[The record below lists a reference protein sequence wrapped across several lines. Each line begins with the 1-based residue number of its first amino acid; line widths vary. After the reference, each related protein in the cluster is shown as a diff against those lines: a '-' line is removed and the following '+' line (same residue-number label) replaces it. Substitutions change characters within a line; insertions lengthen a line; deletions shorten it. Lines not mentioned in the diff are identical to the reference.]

1 MDPDGSLFTHSI
13 LAVQAAS
20 PTALAASI
28 GLFLLFLALCA
39 FFALCETAITEYSES
54 RLEKQAE
61 DGDRHAALF
70 LQLAEQYSS
79 LTTKVRTGFVLSVM
93 ACEGMLLFG
102 PAQTLAA
109 MLVEVGMR
117 RGAAVS
123 LSLALTILIGSAL
136 VLIAGYLLY
145 RINQPPAGQVSDYA
159 EPASDFYLQWQVPR
173 TDGREWYEFLT
184 LGNQDVPFPFHTS
197 LHLTAPEKIVT
208 EGTDLHLA
216 AVHHAVCGG
225 LYVDYIRFQADPEQG
240 QAAGDTI
247 CRISTMAPG
256 FWTPRGIS
264 VGNEKSFVVNAY
276 HSGKEDQAEGTLLYG
291 LKEADGYS
299 LVPHDYLYIWSAFE
313 EGRGYQ
319 TIYFFIKDGLVA
331 GISMELM
338 QDMGDFYAA
347 ANNTSTFPVD
357 ENGDPDFSHRQELP
371 QEPIDATRQVYIAW
385 NQLVTNENLSAEE
398 RYAYRRDVFTNLPD
412 MDWQEFGK
420 LGGIDSSGT
429 IFALLDWIS
438 QQEHYSS
445 GDIYF
450 IQRGYAARGIDGA
463 YAEDYCYLLSR
474 ALFSDPVAYAK
485 ALARSTADDEAV
497 QTLIMG
503 GTAYGADYYPA
514 DCETAVSA
522 LDAAIN
528 ANALTAEETGWAKLL
543 RYYLAN
549 PNDGYY
555 ADYPKTPAELEN

>member
-1 MDPDGSLFTHSI
+1 MTLGQRISLYRKKLNISQEELGARLGVSRQAVSKWETDLSAPDLNN
-13 LAVQAAS
+13 L
-20 PTALAASI
+20 I
-28 GLFLLFLALCA
+28 GLARELGVSVAELTETPEEPSAAQDPALPPSPSQLETDASRRNASGTRWWAGLIIGAVLLFL
-39 FFALCETAITEYSES
+39 S
-54 RLEKQAE
+54 
-61 DGDRHAALF
+61 
-70 LQLAEQYSS
+70 
-79 LTTKVRTGFVLSVM
+79 
-93 ACEGMLLFG
+93 
-102 PAQTLAA
+102 
-109 MLVEVGMR
+109 
-117 RGAAVS
+117 
-123 LSLALTILIGSAL
+123 
-136 VLIAGYLLY
+136 AGYLLY

-184 LGNQDVPFPFHTS
+184 LGTQAEPFPFHTS

-264 VGNEKSFVVNAY
+264 VGNEKSFVVDAY
-276 HSGKEDQAEGTLLYG
+276 HSGKEDQADGTLLYG

-338 QDMGDFYAA
+338 QDTGDFYAA

-357 ENGDPDFSHRQELP
+357 ENGDPDFSHRQDLP

-429 IFALLDWIS
+429 IFALLDWLS

-463 YAEDYCYLLSR
+463 YTEDYCYLLSR

>member
-1 MDPDGSLFTHSI
+1 MTLGQRISLYRKKLNISQEELGARLGVSRQAVSKWETDLSAPDLNN
-13 LAVQAAS
+13 L
-20 PTALAASI
+20 I
-28 GLFLLFLALCA
+28 GLARELGVSVAELTETPEEPAPPKNTSKKWWFLLSVC
-39 FFALCETAITEYSES
+39 
-54 RLEKQAE
+54 
-61 DGDRHAALF
+61 
-70 LQLAEQYSS
+70 
-79 LTTKVRTGFVLSVM
+79 VL
-93 ACEGMLLFG
+93 L
-102 PAQTLAA
+102 P
-109 MLVEVGMR
+109 
-117 RGAAVS
+117 
-123 LSLALTILIGSAL
+123 

-225 LYVDYIRFQADPEQG
+225 LYVDYIHLQADPEQG

-264 VGNEKSFVVNAY
+264 VGNEKSFVVDAY

-398 RYAYRRDVFTNLPD
+398 RYAYRRDVFTNLPN
-412 MDWQEFGK
+412 MDWQEFGE
-420 LGGIDSSGT
+420 LGGINGDDT
-429 IFALLDWIS
+429 IFALMDWLRE
-438 QQEHYSS
+438 QDGYSS
-445 GDIYF
+445 SEIYY
-450 IQRGYAARGIDGA
+450 IQRGYAAGGLDGA
-463 YAEDYCYLLSR
+463 YSENYCSILASAVAY
-474 ALFSDPVAYAK
+474 DPVSFAKELAYD
-485 ALARSTADDEAV
+485 SGTDESELR
-497 QTLIMG
+497 TRILM
-503 GTAYGADYYPA
+503 GTAYGIDYPPNRADA
-514 DCETAVSA
+514 AVEA
-522 LDAAIN
+522 LDAVIDT
-528 ANALTAEETGWAKLL
+528 NALTAEENGWAKLL

-555 ADYPKTPAELEN
+555 ADYPKTPAELGA

>member
-1 MDPDGSLFTHSI
+1 MTLGQRISLHRKKLNISQEELGARLGVSRQAVSKWETDLSAPDLNN
-13 LAVQAAS
+13 L
-20 PTALAASI
+20 I
-28 GLFLLFLALCA
+28 GLARELGVSVAELTETPEEPSAAQDPALPPSPSQLETDASRRNASGTRWWAGLIIGAVLLFL
-39 FFALCETAITEYSES
+39 S
-54 RLEKQAE
+54 
-61 DGDRHAALF
+61 
-70 LQLAEQYSS
+70 
-79 LTTKVRTGFVLSVM
+79 
-93 ACEGMLLFG
+93 
-102 PAQTLAA
+102 
-109 MLVEVGMR
+109 
-117 RGAAVS
+117 
-123 LSLALTILIGSAL
+123 
-136 VLIAGYLLY
+136 AGYLLY

-184 LGNQDVPFPFHTS
+184 LGTQAEPFPFHTS

-264 VGNEKSFVVNAY
+264 VGNEKSFVVDAY
-276 HSGKEDQAEGTLLYG
+276 HSDKEDQAEGTLLYG

-357 ENGDPDFSHRQELP
+357 ENGDPDFSHRQDLP
-371 QEPIDATRQVYIAW
+371 QEPVDTTRQVYIAW

-412 MDWQEFGK
+412 MDWQEFGT

-429 IFALLDWIS
+429 IFALLDWLS

>member
-1 MDPDGSLFTHSI
+1 MTLGQRISLYRKKLNISQEELGARLGVSRQAVSKWETDLSTPDLNN
-13 LAVQAAS
+13 L
-20 PTALAASI
+20 I
-28 GLFLLFLALCA
+28 GLARELGVSVAELTETPEEPSAAQDPALPPSPSQLETDASRRNASGTRWWAGLIIGAVLLFL
-39 FFALCETAITEYSES
+39 S
-54 RLEKQAE
+54 
-61 DGDRHAALF
+61 
-70 LQLAEQYSS
+70 
-79 LTTKVRTGFVLSVM
+79 
-93 ACEGMLLFG
+93 
-102 PAQTLAA
+102 
-109 MLVEVGMR
+109 
-117 RGAAVS
+117 
-123 LSLALTILIGSAL
+123 
-136 VLIAGYLLY
+136 AGYLLY

-216 AVHHAVCGG
+216 AVHHAVCGR

-264 VGNEKSFVVNAY
+264 VGNEKSFVVDAY

-357 ENGDPDFSHRQELP
+357 ENGDPDFSHRQDLP
-371 QEPIDATRQVYIAW
+371 QEPIDATRQVYIAR

-398 RYAYRRDVFTNLPD
+398 QYAYRRDVFTNLPD

-429 IFALLDWIS
+429 IFALLDWLS

>member
-1 MDPDGSLFTHSI
+1 MTLGQRISQHRKRLHISQEELGARLGVSRQAVSKWETDLSAPDLNN
-13 LAVQAAS
+13 L
-20 PTALAASI
+20 I
-28 GLFLLFLALCA
+28 GLARELGVSVAELTETPEEPSAAQDPAFPPSPSQLETDASRRNASGTRWWAGLIIGAVLLFL
-39 FFALCETAITEYSES
+39 S
-54 RLEKQAE
+54 
-61 DGDRHAALF
+61 
-70 LQLAEQYSS
+70 
-79 LTTKVRTGFVLSVM
+79 
-93 ACEGMLLFG
+93 
-102 PAQTLAA
+102 
-109 MLVEVGMR
+109 
-117 RGAAVS
+117 
-123 LSLALTILIGSAL
+123 
-136 VLIAGYLLY
+136 AGYLLY
-145 RINQPPAGQVSDYA
+145 RISQPSLGQVGDLA
-159 EPASDFYLQWQVPR
+159 LPVSDFYLEWHVPR
-173 TDGREWYEFLT
+173 RDGREWHEFLT
-184 LGNQDVPFPFHTS
+184 LGTQAEPFPFHTS

-225 LYVDYIRFQADPEQG
+225 LYVDYIHFQADPEQG

-247 CRISTMAPG
+247 CRISTMAPR

-357 ENGDPDFSHRQELP
+357 ENGDPDFSHRQDLP

-429 IFALLDWIS
+429 IFALLDWLS

-463 YAEDYCYLLSR
+463 YEEDYCYLLSR

-497 QTLIMG
+497 QTLILG

-543 RYYLAN
+543 RYYLVT
-549 PNDGYY
+549 PSEDGSF

>member
-1 MDPDGSLFTHSI
+1 MTLGQRISQHRKRLHISQEELGAIGVSRQAVSKWETDLSAPDLNN
-13 LAVQAAS
+13 L
-20 PTALAASI
+20 I
-28 GLFLLFLALCA
+28 GLARELGVSVAELTETPEEPSAAQDPAFPPSPSQLETDASRRNASGTRWWAGLIIGAVLLFL
-39 FFALCETAITEYSES
+39 S
-54 RLEKQAE
+54 
-61 DGDRHAALF
+61 
-70 LQLAEQYSS
+70 
-79 LTTKVRTGFVLSVM
+79 
-93 ACEGMLLFG
+93 
-102 PAQTLAA
+102 
-109 MLVEVGMR
+109 
-117 RGAAVS
+117 
-123 LSLALTILIGSAL
+123 
-136 VLIAGYLLY
+136 AGYLLY
-145 RINQPPAGQVSDYA
+145 RISQPSLGQVGDLA
-159 EPASDFYLQWQVPR
+159 LPVSDFYLEWHVPR
-173 TDGREWYEFLT
+173 RDGREWHEFLT
-184 LGNQDVPFPFHTS
+184 LGTQAEPFPFHTS

-225 LYVDYIRFQADPEQG
+225 LYVDYIHFQADPEQG

-247 CRISTMAPG
+247 CRISTMAPR

-357 ENGDPDFSHRQELP
+357 ENGDPDFSHRQDLP

-429 IFALLDWIS
+429 IFALLDWLS

-463 YAEDYCYLLSR
+463 YEEDYCYLLSR

-497 QTLIMG
+497 QTLILG

-543 RYYLAN
+543 RYYLVT
-549 PNDGYY
+549 PSEDGSF

>member
-1 MDPDGSLFTHSI
+1 MTLGQRISLYRKKLNISQEELGARLGVSRQAVSKWETDLSAPDLNN
-13 LAVQAAS
+13 L
-20 PTALAASI
+20 I
-28 GLFLLFLALCA
+28 GLARELGVSVAELTETPEEPSAAQDPALPPSPSQLETDASRRNASGTRWWAGLIIGAVLLFL
-39 FFALCETAITEYSES
+39 S
-54 RLEKQAE
+54 
-61 DGDRHAALF
+61 
-70 LQLAEQYSS
+70 
-79 LTTKVRTGFVLSVM
+79 
-93 ACEGMLLFG
+93 
-102 PAQTLAA
+102 
-109 MLVEVGMR
+109 
-117 RGAAVS
+117 
-123 LSLALTILIGSAL
+123 
-136 VLIAGYLLY
+136 AGYLLY

-184 LGNQDVPFPFHTS
+184 LGTQAEPFPFHTS

-264 VGNEKSFVVNAY
+264 VGNEKSFVVDAY

-338 QDMGDFYAA
+338 QDTGDFYAA

-357 ENGDPDFSHRQELP
+357 ENGDPDFSHRQDLP

-429 IFALLDWIS
+429 IFALLDWLS

-463 YAEDYCYLLSR
+463 YTEDYCYLLSR

>member
-1 MDPDGSLFTHSI
+1 MTLGQRISLYRKKLNISQEELGARLGVSRQAVSKWETDLSAPDLNN
-13 LAVQAAS
+13 L
-20 PTALAASI
+20 I
-28 GLFLLFLALCA
+28 GLARELGVSVAELTETPEEPSAAQDPALPPSPSQLETDASRRNASGTRWWAGLIIGAVLLFL
-39 FFALCETAITEYSES
+39 S
-54 RLEKQAE
+54 
-61 DGDRHAALF
+61 
-70 LQLAEQYSS
+70 
-79 LTTKVRTGFVLSVM
+79 
-93 ACEGMLLFG
+93 
-102 PAQTLAA
+102 
-109 MLVEVGMR
+109 
-117 RGAAVS
+117 
-123 LSLALTILIGSAL
+123 
-136 VLIAGYLLY
+136 AGYLLY

-184 LGNQDVPFPFHTS
+184 LGTQAEPFPFHTS

-264 VGNEKSFVVNAY
+264 VGNEKSFVVDAY
-276 HSGKEDQAEGTLLYG
+276 HSGKEDQADGTLLYG

-338 QDMGDFYAA
+338 QDTGDFYAA

-357 ENGDPDFSHRQELP
+357 ENGDPDFSHRQDLP

-429 IFALLDWIS
+429 IFALLDWLS

-463 YAEDYCYLLSR
+463 YTEDYCYLLSR

-485 ALARSTADDEAV
+485 ALARSTADDEAM

>member
-1 MDPDGSLFTHSI
+1 MTLGQRISLYRKKLNISQEELGARLGVSRQAVSKWETDLSAPDLNN
-13 LAVQAAS
+13 L
-20 PTALAASI
+20 I
-28 GLFLLFLALCA
+28 GLARELGVSVAELTETPEEPSAAQDPALPPSPSQLETDASRRNASGTRWWAGLIIGAVLLFL
-39 FFALCETAITEYSES
+39 S
-54 RLEKQAE
+54 
-61 DGDRHAALF
+61 
-70 LQLAEQYSS
+70 
-79 LTTKVRTGFVLSVM
+79 
-93 ACEGMLLFG
+93 
-102 PAQTLAA
+102 
-109 MLVEVGMR
+109 
-117 RGAAVS
+117 
-123 LSLALTILIGSAL
+123 
-136 VLIAGYLLY
+136 AGYLLY

-225 LYVDYIRFQADPEQG
+225 LYVDYIHLQADPEQG

-264 VGNEKSFVVNAY
+264 VGNEKSFVVDAY

-357 ENGDPDFSHRQELP
+357 ENGDPDFSHRQDLP

-412 MDWQEFGK
+412 MDWQEFGA

-429 IFALLDWIS
+429 IFALLDWLS

>member
-1 MDPDGSLFTHSI
+1 MTLGQRISLYRKKLNISQEELGARLGVSRQAVSKWETDLSAPDLNN
-13 LAVQAAS
+13 L
-20 PTALAASI
+20 I
-28 GLFLLFLALCA
+28 GLARELGVSVAELTETPEEPSAAQDLALPPSPSQLETDASRRNASGTRWWAGLIIGAVLLFL
-39 FFALCETAITEYSES
+39 S
-54 RLEKQAE
+54 
-61 DGDRHAALF
+61 
-70 LQLAEQYSS
+70 
-79 LTTKVRTGFVLSVM
+79 
-93 ACEGMLLFG
+93 
-102 PAQTLAA
+102 
-109 MLVEVGMR
+109 
-117 RGAAVS
+117 
-123 LSLALTILIGSAL
+123 
-136 VLIAGYLLY
+136 AGYLLY

-264 VGNEKSFVVNAY
+264 VGNEKSFVVDAY

-357 ENGDPDFSHRQELP
+357 ENGDPDFSHRQDLP

-412 MDWQEFGK
+412 MDWQEFGT

-429 IFALLDWIS
+429 IFALLDWLS

>member
-1 MDPDGSLFTHSI
+1 MTLGQRISLYRKKLNISQEELGARLGVSRQAVSKWETDLSAPDLNN
-13 LAVQAAS
+13 L
-20 PTALAASI
+20 I
-28 GLFLLFLALCA
+28 GLARELGVSVAELTETPEEPSAAQDPALPPSPSQLETDASRRNAPGTRWWAGLIIGAVLLFL
-39 FFALCETAITEYSES
+39 S
-54 RLEKQAE
+54 
-61 DGDRHAALF
+61 
-70 LQLAEQYSS
+70 
-79 LTTKVRTGFVLSVM
+79 
-93 ACEGMLLFG
+93 
-102 PAQTLAA
+102 
-109 MLVEVGMR
+109 
-117 RGAAVS
+117 
-123 LSLALTILIGSAL
+123 
-136 VLIAGYLLY
+136 AGYLLY

-184 LGNQDVPFPFHTS
+184 LGTQAEPFPFHTS

-225 LYVDYIRFQADPEQG
+225 LYVDYIHLQADPEQG

-264 VGNEKSFVVNAY
+264 VGNEKSFVVDAY
-276 HSGKEDQAEGTLLYG
+276 HSDKEDQAEGTLLYG

-357 ENGDPDFSHRQELP
+357 ENGDPDFSHRQDLP

-412 MDWQEFGK
+412 MDWQEFGA
-420 LGGIDSSGT
+420 LGDIDSSGT
-429 IFALLDWIS
+429 IFALLDWLS

-450 IQRGYAARGIDGA
+450 IQRGYAAHGIDGA

>member
-1 MDPDGSLFTHSI
+1 MTLGQRISLYRKKLNISQEELGARLGVSRQAVSKWETDLSAPDLNN
-13 LAVQAAS
+13 L
-20 PTALAASI
+20 I
-28 GLFLLFLALCA
+28 GLARELGVSVAELTETPEEPSAAQDPALPPSPSQLETDASRRNASGTRWWAGLIIGAVLLFL
-39 FFALCETAITEYSES
+39 S
-54 RLEKQAE
+54 
-61 DGDRHAALF
+61 
-70 LQLAEQYSS
+70 
-79 LTTKVRTGFVLSVM
+79 
-93 ACEGMLLFG
+93 
-102 PAQTLAA
+102 
-109 MLVEVGMR
+109 
-117 RGAAVS
+117 
-123 LSLALTILIGSAL
+123 
-136 VLIAGYLLY
+136 AGYLLY

-184 LGNQDVPFPFHTS
+184 LGTQAEPFPFHTS

-225 LYVDYIRFQADPEQG
+225 LYVDYIHLQADPEQG

-264 VGNEKSFVVNAY
+264 VGNEKSFVVDAY

-338 QDMGDFYAA
+338 QDTGDFYAA

-357 ENGDPDFSHRQELP
+357 ENGDPDFSHRQDLP

-412 MDWQEFGK
+412 MDWQEFGA

-429 IFALLDWIS
+429 IFALLDWLS

-463 YAEDYCYLLSR
+463 YTEDYCYLLSR

-485 ALARSTADDEAV
+485 ALARSTADDEAM

-549 PNDGYY
+549 PNDSYY

>member
-1 MDPDGSLFTHSI
+1 MTLGQRISLYRKKLNISQEELGARLGVSRQAVSKWETDQSVPDMNNL
-13 LAVQAAS
+13 L
-20 PTALAASI
+20 ALAREFSVSVAELTETPEEAAPDADGVENPPTSLSNFPHRPKSRLLWIILGIFILLILIMLLLSASKPSESVTPDPI
-28 GLFLLFLALCA
+28 TPPINAA
-39 FFALCETAITEYSES
+39 EAKTPSSDFALI
-54 RLEKQAE
+54 LDWAE
-61 DGDRHAALF
+61 DGSF
-70 LQLAEQYSS
+70 LELGSQ
-79 LTTKVRTGFVLSVM
+79 
-93 ACEGMLLFG
+93 EGEYPFG
-102 PAQTLAA
+102 TP
-109 MLVEVGMR
+109 
-117 RGAAVS
+117 
-123 LSLALTILIGSAL
+123 LSLDGEETVVKGDNWETVHRIDNLNTGGIRLTYAHMDGQPDTILKL
-136 VLIAGYLLY
+136 
-145 RINQPPAGQVSDYA
+145 
-159 EPASDFYLQWQVPR
+159 E
-173 TDGREWYEFLT
+173 
-184 LGNQDVPFPFHTS
+184 
-197 LHLTAPEKIVT
+197 
-208 EGTDLHLA
+208 A
-216 AVHHAVCGG
+216 A
-225 LYVDYIRFQADPEQG
+225 YTKE
-240 QAAGDTI
+240 
-247 CRISTMAPG
+247 IS
-256 FWTPRGIS
+256 TPRGIH
-264 VGNEKSFVVNAY
+264 VGSTKAEVVGAY
-276 HSGKEDQAEGTLLYG
+276 GMDLVYCFKEEGSDILAEHDYFYAYQP
-291 LKEADGYS
+291 KEAFS
-299 LVPHDYLYIWSAFE
+299 NSIC
-313 EGRGYQ
+313 
-319 TIYFFIKDGLVA
+319 FFMEDGLVSGIRVENMLDA
-331 GISMELM
+331 GNDAYAVNNISI
-338 QDMGDFYAA
+338 
-347 ANNTSTFPVD
+347 FPIQR
-357 ENGDPDFSHRQELP
+357 NGDPDYSNRQDIY
-371 QEPIDATRQVYIAW
+371 QEPVDATRQVYIAW

-412 MDWQEFGK
+412 MDWQEFGT

-429 IFALLDWIS
+429 IFALLDWLS

>member
-1 MDPDGSLFTHSI
+1 MTLGQRISLYRKKLNISQEELGARLGVSRQAVSKWETDLSTPDLNN
-13 LAVQAAS
+13 L
-20 PTALAASI
+20 I
-28 GLFLLFLALCA
+28 GLARELGVSVAELTETPEEPSAAQDPALPPSPSQLETDASRRNASGTRWWAGLIIGAVLLFL
-39 FFALCETAITEYSES
+39 S
-54 RLEKQAE
+54 
-61 DGDRHAALF
+61 
-70 LQLAEQYSS
+70 
-79 LTTKVRTGFVLSVM
+79 
-93 ACEGMLLFG
+93 
-102 PAQTLAA
+102 
-109 MLVEVGMR
+109 
-117 RGAAVS
+117 
-123 LSLALTILIGSAL
+123 
-136 VLIAGYLLY
+136 AGYLLY

-184 LGNQDVPFPFHTS
+184 LGTQAEPFPFHTS

-225 LYVDYIRFQADPEQG
+225 LYVDYIHLQADPEQG

-247 CRISTMAPG
+247 CRISTIAPG

-264 VGNEKSFVVNAY
+264 VGNEKSFVVDAY

-338 QDMGDFYAA
+338 QDMGDFYAS

-412 MDWQEFGK
+412 MDWQEFGA

-429 IFALLDWIS
+429 IFALLDWLS

-543 RYYLAN
+543 RYYLVA
-549 PNDGYY
+549 PSEDGSF

>member
-1 MDPDGSLFTHSI
+1 MTLGQRISLYRKKLNISQEELGARLGVSRQAVSKWETDLSTPDLNN
-13 LAVQAAS
+13 L
-20 PTALAASI
+20 I
-28 GLFLLFLALCA
+28 GLARELGVSVAELTETPEEPSAAQDPALPPSPSQLETDASRRNASGTRWWAGLIIGAVLLFL
-39 FFALCETAITEYSES
+39 S
-54 RLEKQAE
+54 
-61 DGDRHAALF
+61 
-70 LQLAEQYSS
+70 
-79 LTTKVRTGFVLSVM
+79 
-93 ACEGMLLFG
+93 
-102 PAQTLAA
+102 
-109 MLVEVGMR
+109 
-117 RGAAVS
+117 
-123 LSLALTILIGSAL
+123 
-136 VLIAGYLLY
+136 AGYLLY

-184 LGNQDVPFPFHTS
+184 LGTQAEPFPFHTS

-225 LYVDYIRFQADPEQG
+225 LYVDYIHLQADPEQG

-247 CRISTMAPG
+247 CRISTIAPG

-264 VGNEKSFVVNAY
+264 VGNEKSFVVDAY

-338 QDMGDFYAA
+338 QDMGDFYAS

-412 MDWQEFGK
+412 MDWQEFGA

-429 IFALLDWIS
+429 IFALLDWLS

-543 RYYLAN
+543 RYYLVT
-549 PNDGYY
+549 PSEDGSF

>member
-1 MDPDGSLFTHSI
+1 MTLGQRISLYRKKLNISQEELGARLGVSRQAVSKWETDLSAPDLNN
-13 LAVQAAS
+13 L
-20 PTALAASI
+20 I
-28 GLFLLFLALCA
+28 GLARELGVSVAELTETPEEPSAAQDPALPPSPSQLETDASRRNASGTRWWAGLIIGAVLLFL
-39 FFALCETAITEYSES
+39 S
-54 RLEKQAE
+54 
-61 DGDRHAALF
+61 
-70 LQLAEQYSS
+70 
-79 LTTKVRTGFVLSVM
+79 
-93 ACEGMLLFG
+93 
-102 PAQTLAA
+102 
-109 MLVEVGMR
+109 
-117 RGAAVS
+117 
-123 LSLALTILIGSAL
+123 
-136 VLIAGYLLY
+136 AGYLLY
-145 RINQPPAGQVSDYA
+145 RINQPPTGQVSDYA

-184 LGNQDVPFPFHTS
+184 LGTQAEPFPFHTS

-216 AVHHAVCGG
+216 ASHHAVCGG

-240 QAAGDTI
+240 QAAVDTI

-264 VGNEKSFVVNAY
+264 VGNEKSFVVDAY

-357 ENGDPDFSHRQELP
+357 ENGDPDFSHRQDLP

-412 MDWQEFGK
+412 MDWQEFGA

-429 IFALLDWIS
+429 IFALLDWLS

-450 IQRGYAARGIDGA
+450 IQRGYAAHGIDGA

>member
-1 MDPDGSLFTHSI
+1 MTLGQRISLHRKKLNISQEELGARLGVSRQAVSKWETDLSAPDLNN
-13 LAVQAAS
+13 L
-20 PTALAASI
+20 I
-28 GLFLLFLALCA
+28 GLARELGVSVAELTETPEEPSAAQDPALPPSPSQLETDASRRNASGTRWWAGLIIGAVLLFL
-39 FFALCETAITEYSES
+39 S
-54 RLEKQAE
+54 
-61 DGDRHAALF
+61 
-70 LQLAEQYSS
+70 
-79 LTTKVRTGFVLSVM
+79 
-93 ACEGMLLFG
+93 
-102 PAQTLAA
+102 
-109 MLVEVGMR
+109 
-117 RGAAVS
+117 
-123 LSLALTILIGSAL
+123 
-136 VLIAGYLLY
+136 AGYLLY

-184 LGNQDVPFPFHTS
+184 LGTQAEPFPFHTS

-225 LYVDYIRFQADPEQG
+225 LYVDYIHLQADPEQG
-240 QAAGDTI
+240 QAAADTI
-247 CRISTMAPG
+247 CRISTIAPG

-264 VGNEKSFVVNAY
+264 VGNEKSFVVDAY
-276 HSGKEDQAEGTLLYG
+276 HSDKEDQAEGTLLYG

-357 ENGDPDFSHRQELP
+357 ENGDPDFSHRQDLP

-412 MDWQEFGK
+412 MDWQEFGT

-429 IFALLDWIS
+429 IFALLDWLS

-503 GTAYGADYYPA
+503 DTAYGADYYPA

>member
-1 MDPDGSLFTHSI
+1 MPDMNNL
-13 LAVQAAS
+13 LALAREFGVSVAELTETPEEAVPDTNDVENS
-20 PTALAASI
+20 PTPPSIFPHCRKSRLLWIILGIFILLILIMLLLSASKPSESVTPDPITPPINAAEAKTPSSD
-28 GLFLLFLALCA
+28 
-39 FFALCETAITEYSES
+39 FALI
-54 RLEKQAE
+54 LDWAE
-61 DGDRHAALF
+61 DGSF
-70 LQLAEQYSS
+70 LELGSQ
-79 LTTKVRTGFVLSVM
+79 
-93 ACEGMLLFG
+93 EGEYPFG
-102 PAQTLAA
+102 TP
-109 MLVEVGMR
+109 
-117 RGAAVS
+117 
-123 LSLALTILIGSAL
+123 LSLDGEETVVKGDNWEAVYTIDNLNTGGIRLTYAHMDGQPDTILKL
-136 VLIAGYLLY
+136 
-145 RINQPPAGQVSDYA
+145 
-159 EPASDFYLQWQVPR
+159 E
-173 TDGREWYEFLT
+173 
-184 LGNQDVPFPFHTS
+184 
-197 LHLTAPEKIVT
+197 
-208 EGTDLHLA
+208 A
-216 AVHHAVCGG
+216 A
-225 LYVDYIRFQADPEQG
+225 YTKE
-240 QAAGDTI
+240 
-247 CRISTMAPG
+247 IS
-256 FWTPRGIS
+256 TPRGIH
-264 VGNEKSFVVNAY
+264 VGSTKAEVVGAY
-276 HSGKEDQAEGTLLYG
+276 GMDLVYCFKEEGSDILAE
-291 LKEADGYS
+291 
-299 LVPHDYLYIWSAFE
+299 HDYFYAYQPQEAFSNS
-313 EGRGYQ
+313 
-319 TIYFFIKDGLVA
+319 ICFFMEDGLVSGIRVENMLDA
-331 GISMELM
+331 GNQAYAVNNISI
-338 QDMGDFYAA
+338 
-347 ANNTSTFPVD
+347 FPIQR
-357 ENGDPDFSHRQELP
+357 NGDPDYSNRQDIY
-371 QEPIDATRQVYIAW
+371 QEPVDATRQVYIAW

-429 IFALLDWIS
+429 IFALLDWLS

-555 ADYPKTPAELEN
+555 ADYPKTPAELTD

>member
-1 MDPDGSLFTHSI
+1 MTLGQRISLYRKKLNISQEELGARLGVSRQAVSKWETDLSAPDLNN
-13 LAVQAAS
+13 L
-20 PTALAASI
+20 I
-28 GLFLLFLALCA
+28 GLARELGVSVAELTETPEEPSAAQDPALPPSPSQLETDASRRNASGTRWWAGLIIGAVLLFL
-39 FFALCETAITEYSES
+39 S
-54 RLEKQAE
+54 
-61 DGDRHAALF
+61 
-70 LQLAEQYSS
+70 
-79 LTTKVRTGFVLSVM
+79 
-93 ACEGMLLFG
+93 
-102 PAQTLAA
+102 
-109 MLVEVGMR
+109 
-117 RGAAVS
+117 
-123 LSLALTILIGSAL
+123 
-136 VLIAGYLLY
+136 AGYLLY

-225 LYVDYIRFQADPEQG
+225 LYVDYIHLQADPEQG

-264 VGNEKSFVVNAY
+264 VGVEKSFVVDAY
-276 HSGKEDQAEGTLLYG
+276 HSGKEDQADGTLLYG
-291 LKEADGYS
+291 LKEDGYS

-357 ENGDPDFSHRQELP
+357 ENGDPDFSHRQDLS

-412 MDWQEFGK
+412 MDWQEFGT

-429 IFALLDWIS
+429 IFALLDWLS

-463 YAEDYCYLLSR
+463 YTEDYCYLLSR

-522 LDAAIN
+522 LDAAIS
-528 ANALTAEETGWAKLL
+528 ANTLTAEETGWAKLL

>member
-1 MDPDGSLFTHSI
+1 MTLGQRISLYRKKLNISQEELGARLGVSRQAVSKWETDLSAPDLNN
-13 LAVQAAS
+13 L
-20 PTALAASI
+20 I
-28 GLFLLFLALCA
+28 GLARELGVSVAERTETPEEPSAAQDPALPPSPSQLETDASRRNASGTRWWAGLIIGAVLLFL
-39 FFALCETAITEYSES
+39 S
-54 RLEKQAE
+54 
-61 DGDRHAALF
+61 
-70 LQLAEQYSS
+70 
-79 LTTKVRTGFVLSVM
+79 
-93 ACEGMLLFG
+93 
-102 PAQTLAA
+102 
-109 MLVEVGMR
+109 
-117 RGAAVS
+117 
-123 LSLALTILIGSAL
+123 
-136 VLIAGYLLY
+136 AGYLLY

-264 VGNEKSFVVNAY
+264 VGNEKSFVVDAY

-429 IFALLDWIS
+429 IFALLDWLS

>member
-1 MDPDGSLFTHSI
+1 M
-13 LAVQAAS
+13 
-20 PTALAASI
+20 
-28 GLFLLFLALCA
+28 
-39 FFALCETAITEYSES
+39 
-54 RLEKQAE
+54 
-61 DGDRHAALF
+61 
-70 LQLAEQYSS
+70 
-79 LTTKVRTGFVLSVM
+79 
-93 ACEGMLLFG
+93 
-102 PAQTLAA
+102 
-109 MLVEVGMR
+109 
-117 RGAAVS
+117 
-123 LSLALTILIGSAL
+123 
-136 VLIAGYLLY
+136 
-145 RINQPPAGQVSDYA
+145 
-159 EPASDFYLQWQVPR
+159 
-173 TDGREWYEFLT
+173 
-184 LGNQDVPFPFHTS
+184 PFPFHTS

-225 LYVDYIRFQADPEQG
+225 LYVDYIHLQADPEQG
-240 QAAGDTI
+240 QAAGGYHLPHFHHGPPASGRPVALASVTKSPLWWTPITLARRIRRKERCCTVSRRRMGIRWFPMTI
-247 CRISTMAPG
+247 CISGAPL
-256 FWTPRGIS
+256 R
-264 VGNEKSFVVNAY
+264 
-276 HSGKEDQAEGTLLYG
+276 
-291 LKEADGYS
+291 
-299 LVPHDYLYIWSAFE
+299 

-357 ENGDPDFSHRQELP
+357 ENGDPDFSHRQDLP

-398 RYAYRRDVFTNLPD
+398 RYAYRRDVFANLPD

-429 IFALLDWIS
+429 IFALLDWLS

-450 IQRGYAARGIDGA
+450 IQRGYAARGIDGT

-503 GTAYGADYYPA
+503 GTAYGADCYPA

>member
-1 MDPDGSLFTHSI
+1 MTLGQRISLYRKKLNISQEELGARLGVSRQAVSKWETDLSAPDLNN
-13 LAVQAAS
+13 L
-20 PTALAASI
+20 I
-28 GLFLLFLALCA
+28 GLARELGVSVAELTETPEEPSAAQDPALPPSPSQWETDASRRNASGTRWWAGLIIGAVLLFL
-39 FFALCETAITEYSES
+39 S
-54 RLEKQAE
+54 
-61 DGDRHAALF
+61 
-70 LQLAEQYSS
+70 
-79 LTTKVRTGFVLSVM
+79 
-93 ACEGMLLFG
+93 
-102 PAQTLAA
+102 
-109 MLVEVGMR
+109 
-117 RGAAVS
+117 
-123 LSLALTILIGSAL
+123 
-136 VLIAGYLLY
+136 AGYLLY

-173 TDGREWYEFLT
+173 RDGREWYEFLT
-184 LGNQDVPFPFHTS
+184 LGTQAEPFPFHTS

-225 LYVDYIRFQADPEQG
+225 LYVDYIHLQADPEQG

-264 VGNEKSFVVNAY
+264 VGVEKSFVVDAY

-338 QDMGDFYAA
+338 QDMGDFYAS

-357 ENGDPDFSHRQELP
+357 ENGDPDYSNRQDLP

-412 MDWQEFGK
+412 MDWQEFGA

-429 IFALLDWIS
+429 IFALLDWLS

-485 ALARSTADDEAV
+485 ALARSTTDDEAV

-522 LDAAIN
+522 LDAAIS
-528 ANALTAEETGWAKLL
+528 ANTLTAEETGWAKLL
-543 RYYLAN
+543 RYYLVT
-549 PNDGYY
+549 PSEDGSF

>member
-1 MDPDGSLFTHSI
+1 MTLGQRISLYRKKLNISQEELGARLGVSRQAVSKWETDLSAPDLNN
-13 LAVQAAS
+13 L
-20 PTALAASI
+20 I
-28 GLFLLFLALCA
+28 GLARELGVSVAELTETPEEPSAAQDPALPPSPSQLETDASRRNASGTRWWAGLIIGAVLLFL
-39 FFALCETAITEYSES
+39 S
-54 RLEKQAE
+54 
-61 DGDRHAALF
+61 
-70 LQLAEQYSS
+70 
-79 LTTKVRTGFVLSVM
+79 
-93 ACEGMLLFG
+93 
-102 PAQTLAA
+102 
-109 MLVEVGMR
+109 
-117 RGAAVS
+117 
-123 LSLALTILIGSAL
+123 
-136 VLIAGYLLY
+136 AGYLLY

-184 LGNQDVPFPFHTS
+184 LGTQAEPFPFHTS

-264 VGNEKSFVVNAY
+264 VGNEKSFVVDAY
-276 HSGKEDQAEGTLLYG
+276 HSGKEDQADGTLLYG

-357 ENGDPDFSHRQELP
+357 ENGDPDFSHRQDLP

-429 IFALLDWIS
+429 IFALLDWLS

-463 YAEDYCYLLSR
+463 YTEDYCYLLSR

-485 ALARSTADDEAV
+485 ALARSTADDEAM